1 MCSCYIRY
9 TVRCTYMKQ
18 YLSSYHL
25 GVGKYATLCIS
36 LFASFFSGRETTNHR
51 MFFIETLSF
60 LFQIALAFVV
70 VVTLQQFCEYKLYV
84 VQLSAIIRFKNDI
97 YIYEQGGE
105 KEFHK
110 NLPIFV
116 KRVPIV
122 ISITLARHI
131 WHQLLSNQ
139 PLCVST

>member
-1 MCSCYIRY
+1 MSLSYTRKSYTKESLFVVVSFRAQQICYS
-9 TVRCTYMKQ
+9 MHKP
-18 YLSSYHL
+18 
-25 GVGKYATLCIS
+25 LCITF
-36 LFASFFSGRETTNHR
+36 LSGRETTNHR

-97 YIYEQGGE
+97 YIYEEGGE
-105 KEFHK
+105 KEFHE